1 MNGQHPSSEQLQRGH
16 DGEHGER
23 GERGERGE
31 LASAEAAALRSHL
44 AGCAQCQSD
53 LASLTRMGELVR
65 ATVSADAA
73 LPSDAEFARLFENVE
88 RAIRVDRVA
97 PVTAPAK
104 PVSKKVR
111 YLQRAAPALGAVAL
125 AAAAMLMV
133 YRQETQPPSSDGD
146 DGYEAATSNG
156 DSPGRSEVV
165 DVDFGPN
172 AGTVFDISLADGSSI
187 PVVWINDDDGNDQE

>member
-1 MNGQHPSSEQLQRGH
+1 MNGEHPSSEHLQRSH
-16 DGEHGER
+16 DGE
-23 GERGERGE
+23 
-31 LASAEAAALRSHL
+31 LTSAEAAAVHSHV

-53 LASLTRMGELVR
+53 LDSLTRMSEFVR
-65 ATVSADAA
+65 ATVQADAA
-73 LPSDAEFARLFENVE
+73 QPADAEFARLFENIE
-88 RAIRVDRVA
+88 RAISA
-97 PVTAPAK
+97 PVITLPKPAP
-104 PVSKKVR
+104 KKSR
-111 YLQRAAPALGAVAL
+111 FLQRAAPALGAVAL

-133 YRQETQPPSSDGD
+133 YRQDTPNPSRDTDD

-187 PVVWINDDDGNDQE
+187 PVVWINDDDDDDEE